1 MDQNRALILDA
12 VADLVVRR
20 DAEGRI
26 IYVNA
31 AFRRALGGELADWIG
46 RWFALPAFAAA
57 AAPGGRRRFDAPLD
71 TVAGPAS
78 YEWEETPLAGGGSI
92 LVGRDVST
100 ARSRVSALESAK
112 ADAIARA
119 DAKQELFA
127 AVTHELRTPLNG
139 VLGLAKLLDATPL
152 NPEQRDYVRAIEES
166 GRHLLGLVED
176 MLDAAKLA
184 VGDATL
190 AVHEVELRALVESV
204 TGLVAPRARDKG
216 LEIAA
221 FIDPV
226 APRRVFAD
234 AGRLRQVLLNLLAN
248 AVKFTDAGGVA
259 LSLKV
264 EQADQASARLRFEVA
279 DTGPGV
285 SEADRAR
292 IFDAYTQGDLS
303 AARKKEGA
311 GLGLSI
317 ARGIVEAMR
326 GEIGLESVVGAGSV
340 FHVTVTLGVSVPA
353 DPAAGRALQGERLVV
368 AAPEPLTRAT
378 LRAQL
383 AALGADVAAASDVAS
398 LTSLLAAD
406 PDRLAIVDEAL
417 AGAAAGWI
425 ARTRAALVL
434 IAPDQRAALGDRLKA
449 GYAGWLVKPCRLESL
464 QDRVARAWRGE
475 RSEGSGEVPEAPRAE
490 AAVSPTAEVAPVM
503 PARVLL
509 VEDNPVNRLLAMAL
523 LKRLGVAA
531 EAVETGE
538 AALEWVKSRRFDLV
552 FMDMRLPGMDGLETT
567 RRIRAAEQ
575 GGRRTPVVALTAN
588 ATAADKC
595 ACLAAGMDDFLV
607 KPVDQD
613 GLAAVIVRWTQR
625 EAQSK
630 LRA

>member
-1 MDQNRALILDA
+1 MDQDRALILDA

-26 IYVNA
+26 VYVNA

-57 AAPGGRRRFDAPLD
+57 SSSGGRRRFDAPLD

-78 YEWEETPLAGGGSI
+78 YEWEETPLAAGGSI

-100 ARSRVSALESAK
+100 TRSKVSALESAK

-119 DAKQELFA
+119 DAKEELFA

-139 VLGLAKLLDATPL
+139 VLGLAKLLGATAL
-152 NPEQRDYVRAIEES
+152 NPEQRDYVRAIDES

-184 VGDATL
+184 AGDATL
-190 AVHEVELRALVESV
+190 AVHEAGLRALVESV
-204 TGLVAPRARDKG
+204 VGLVAPRAREKG

-221 FIDPV
+221 FVDPA

-234 AGRLRQVLLNLLAN
+234 AGRLRQVLINLLAN
-248 AVKFTDAGGVA
+248 AVKFTETGGVS

-264 EQADQASARLRFEVA
+264 EHADAASARLRFEVA

-317 ARGIVEAMR
+317 ARGIVEAMK
-326 GEIGLESVVGAGSV
+326 GEIGLQSVVGAGSV
-340 FHVTVTLGVSVPA
+340 FHVVVTLGLIAPA
-353 DPAAGRALQGERLVV
+353 DAGRSSSLAGLRAVI
-368 AAPEPLTRAT
+368 AMPEPLTRAT

-383 AALGADVAAASDVAS
+383 AALGAEVAAVSDATA
-398 LTSLLAAD
+398 LAAFLAAD
-406 PDRLAIVDEAL
+406 PDRLAIVDESL
-417 AGAAAGWI
+417 ADAAAPAI
-425 ARTRAALVL
+425 AQARAGLVL
-434 IAPDQRAALGDRLKA
+434 ISPDQRASLGDRLKA
-449 GYAGWLVKPCRLESL
+449 GYAGWLVKPYRLESV

-475 RSEGSGEVPEAPRAE
+475 RSEGIAASEQAPAESGAPTDE
-490 AAVSPTAEVAPVM
+490 LAPVM

-538 AALEWVKSRRFDLV
+538 AAFEWVQARRFDLV
-552 FMDMRLPGMDGLETT
+552 FMDMRLPGMDGLEAT

-575 GGRRTPVVALTAN
+575 GGRRTPIVALTAN
-588 ATAADKC
+588 ASAADKR

-613 GLAAVIVRWTQR
+613 GLSDVIARWTQR